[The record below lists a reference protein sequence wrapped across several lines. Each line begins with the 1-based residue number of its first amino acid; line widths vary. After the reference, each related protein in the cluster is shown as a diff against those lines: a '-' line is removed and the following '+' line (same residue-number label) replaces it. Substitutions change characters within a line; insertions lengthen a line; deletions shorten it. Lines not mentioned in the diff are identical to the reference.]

1 MSNSSKPV
9 GDLANTGWRF
19 GHYRLAIWSIPVV
32 DLANTGEVTFSK
44 IWAGLRSKSGIP
56 KTWGVLELPIWDEEK
71 KIDFGYRSVPLIVSH
86 HHHCDNLMNMS
97 FLPCCPPSPR
107 SPWNRLHQCCLKLK
121 FQWQYGYKSITIP
134 WYYYRS
140 IFLCFRS

>member
-1 MSNSSKPV
+1 MSWRISQYWLVIWPIPVGDLVNTGLRFGQYQLAFWPILV
-9 GDLANTGWRF
+9 GDLANTGK
-19 GHYRLAIWSIPVV
+19 G
-32 DLANTGEVTFSK
+32 TFSK
-44 IWAGLRSKSGIP
+44 IWAGLRSKSGIL

-107 SPWNRLHQCCLKLK
+107 SPWNRLHQCCLELK
-121 FQWQYGYKSITIP
+121 FSIA
-134 WYYYRS
+134 
-140 IFLCFRS
+140 IFNYTMVLL